1 MSKTIKVS
9 DSVWKK
15 LRAMEG
21 SCSSNI
27 ESLLEY
33 REIERDIKKYIDDK
47 LSAVEELA
55 KMLLSAG
62 REIKASDQS
71 IEPVETSDQSDTP
84 ITPKE
89 TKEQETKE
97 IDSEGFGWTSLE
109 ERIATIKAQEKKV
122 FKLNTELNILKR
134 PINEYHNWT
143 KTAEE
148 EKDDPVLYE
157 DDLREAQSV
166 LDDQG
171 VKSIEELEEKLA
183 DRINE
188 AQSEYDRE
196 SEILLKMRRT
206 M

>member
-27 ESLLEY
+27 EKLLEH
-33 REIERDIKKYIDDK
+33 REIERKIKKYIDDK
-47 LSAVEELA
+47 FNNLSQVTIA
-55 KMLLSAG
+55 KG
-62 REIKASDQS
+62 DQS
-71 IEPVETSDQSDTP
+71 AEPAETSDQPDISV
-84 ITPKE
+84 ISKE
-89 TKEQETKE
+89 TKETDKE
-97 IDSEGFGWTSLE
+97 SFGWTSLE
-109 ERIATIKAQEKKV
+109 ERHETIKAQEKKV
-122 FKLNTELNILKR
+122 FGVETELNILKR
-134 PINEYHNWT
+134 PINEYYNWT
-143 KTAEE
+143 KAAEE

-196 SEILLKMRRT
+196 SEILSQMRRT

>member
-27 ESLLEY
+27 ENLLEY
-33 REIERDIKKYIDDK
+33 REIERNIKKYIDDK
-47 LSAVEELA
+47 FNNLSQVTIA
-55 KMLLSAG
+55 KG
-62 REIKASDQS
+62 DQS
-71 IEPVETSDQSDTP
+71 AKPAETSDQPDISV
-84 ITPKE
+84 TPKE
-89 TKEQETKE
+89 TNEQETDTT
-97 IDSEGFGWTSLE
+97 DSEGFGWTSLE
-109 ERIATIKAQEKKV
+109 ERHEMIRAQEKKV
-122 FKLNTELNILKR
+122 FGVETELNILKR
-134 PINEYHNWT
+134 PINEYYNWT
-143 KTAEE
+143 KAAEE
-148 EKDDPVLYE
+148 EKDDPVLHE

-196 SEILLKMRRT
+196 SEILSRMRRT

>member
-21 SCSSNI
+21 SCSSSI
-27 ESLLEY
+27 ERLLEH
-33 REIERDIKKYIDDK
+33 REIERNIKKYIDDK
-47 LSAVEELA
+47 FNNLSQVTIA
-55 KMLLSAG
+55 KG
-62 REIKASDQS
+62 DQS
-71 IEPVETSDQSDTP
+71 AEPAETSDQPDISVM
-84 ITPKE
+84 PKE
-89 TKEQETKE
+89 TDTT
-97 IDSEGFGWTSLE
+97 DSEGFRWTSLE
-109 ERIATIKAQEKKV
+109 ERHETIKAQEKKV
-122 FKLNTELNILKR
+122 FKLKNGLDILKR

-143 KTAEE
+143 KAAEE

-157 DDLREAQSV
+157 DDLREAQGV
-166 LDDQG
+166 LDEQG
-171 VKSIEELEEKLA
+171 VKSIEDLEEKLA

-196 SEILLKMRRT
+196 SEILLQMRRT

>member
-21 SCSSNI
+21 SCSNNI
-27 ESLLEY
+27 ERLLEY
-33 REIERDIKKYIDDK
+33 REIERNIKKYIDDK
-47 LSAVEELA
+47 FSA
-55 KMLLSAG
+55 LLQAAATEHGQSA
-62 REIKASDQS
+62 
-71 IEPVETSDQSDTP
+71 EPAETSDQPDTP
-84 ITPKE
+84 IISKE
-89 TKEQETKE
+89 TKET
-97 IDSEGFGWTSLE
+97 DSDGFGWTSLE
-109 ERIATIKAQEKKV
+109 ERIETIKAQEKKV

-157 DDLREAQSV
+157 DDLREAQNV

-196 SEILLKMRRT
+196 SEILSQMRRT
-206 M
+206 I